1 MPWCEN
7 EGCDKHNLKKDEVV
21 FDETNKKVL
30 CVPCGQQASLSDQAL
45 VGEVIDKTWFGVGYS
60 SDQGFKAELIHQGA
74 KLSLNVSNDQIQ
86 KLIR

>member
-7 EGCDKHNLKKDEVV
+7 EGCNKSNLKKSEVI
-21 FDETNKKVL
+21 FDEHNKKVL

-45 VGEVIDKTWFGVGYS
+45 VGEVIDKTWFGVGYT
-60 SDQGFKAELIHQGA
+60 SDQGLKAELVYQGA
-74 KLSLNVSNDQIQ
+74 KVSLNVSNDQIQ